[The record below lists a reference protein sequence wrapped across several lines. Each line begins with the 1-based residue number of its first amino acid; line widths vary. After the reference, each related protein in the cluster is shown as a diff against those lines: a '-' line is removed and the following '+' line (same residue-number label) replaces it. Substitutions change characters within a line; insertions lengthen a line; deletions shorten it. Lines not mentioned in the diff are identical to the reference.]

1 MIIDCAVYRDAQRI
15 EHPEHRTDVAAAHAD
30 AERNGGFLWIGLF
43 EPDPSELDE
52 IAKELGLHPLAV
64 EDAIKA
70 HQRPKIER
78 YADDVFFIVVK
89 TLWYVDP
96 DDAVETGEISVFLSP
111 TYLVTVRHG
120 QGGKLEDVRAR
131 VEAQMPQLGHGPVA
145 ALHAV
150 LDEVVDGYED
160 VATDLQIDVTEV
172 EQSVFSPVRTHDSER
187 IYGLKREA
195 LEVRR
200 AVMPLRDGLARFLRQ
215 RTDDLGPTALPFF
228 RDVADHLARVGET
241 VESLD
246 HLLDNALTAHLAQLS
261 VQQNED
267 MRKIS
272 AWGALLLAPTLVAG
286 IYGMNFD
293 NMPELHWAFGYPLAL
308 VLMAGVSLTLW
319 RTFKRTGWL

>member
-1 MIIDCAVYRDAQRI
+1 M
-15 EHPEHRTDVAAAHAD
+15 
-30 AERNGGFLWIGLF
+30 
-43 EPDPSELDE
+43 
-52 IAKELGLHPLAV
+52 
-64 EDAIKA
+64 
-70 HQRPKIER
+70 
-78 YADDVFFIVVK
+78 VK

-308 VLMAGVSLTLW
+308 VLMAGVSLSLW